1 MKLKDKIDLPVVLIP
16 LFAILLACIFLV
28 INFESARYFIDA
40 AYKVVTKQFGF
51 VYLWITLISFLLC
64 LYLALGPYGKSWERA
79 RRSTVKFLGRP

>member
-51 VYLWITLISFLLC
+51 VTTL
-64 LYLALGPYGKSWERA
+64 
-79 RRSTVKFLGRP
+79 